1 MVRIP
6 HEMAGASCCWF
17 IQLAVTKDLF
27 GHGQCN
33 IGSMMTSFMQ
43 GLFDVQVAITRPQVL
58 TAEEQVDEAVFQQA
72 FIPRKLEEVE
82 HFERDSE
89 RLVRGENKDIY
100 FQTLTGMASDGTGA
114 GVVPKVLLHAANS
127 REGLVTGAGDGELEG
142 TSVSVSSVE
151 VGGERSPVPAVP
163 QKLGRVEEDV
173 SGEDESAS
181 DGESVSGSEADSSTD
196 EVGWEERP
204 VVSAEEA
211 KEARKANKKAVKEQ
225 QREKRLTK
233 LPKKAKK
240 RAEKK
245 GKVKK

>member
-1 MVRIP
+1 MLLLVQARDGHSLVMWP
-6 HEMAGASCCWF
+6 GPPTMALRDGVACTS
-17 IQLAVTKDLF
+17 AV
-27 GHGQCN
+27 
-33 IGSMMTSFMQ
+33 S
-43 GLFDVQVAITRPQVL
+43 DVQVAITRPQAL

-72 FIPRKLEEVE
+72 FIPRKLNEVE

-89 RLVRGENKDIY
+89 RLIRGENKDIY
-100 FQTLTGMASDGTGA
+100 FQTLTGMAPDGTGA
-114 GVVPKVLLHAANS
+114 GAVPKVLLHAANCH
-127 REGLVTGAGDGELEG
+127 EGWGSGAGDAELEG
-142 TSVSVSSVE
+142 STASVWPAE
-151 VGGERSPVPAVP
+151 VGGGDRLQPAVP
-163 QKLGRVEEDV
+163 QKLGRVEEHV
-173 SGEDESAS
+173 SACEESAS
-181 DGESVSGSEADSSTD
+181 DGESVSGSDADGGTN
-196 EVGWEERP
+196 EGGWEERP